1 MIRSAYISECGL
13 YRYTL
18 SRDWDQDL
26 PCVYW
31 IMLNPSTADAT
42 KDDPTIRRCI
52 NYSKAW
58 GFGGAAILNLFAY
71 RATQVKDLKQA
82 HKDGIDIIGPENNW
96 QLRTVATVVNPK
108 KSKDKHGNITIK
120 KKDDI
125 AIAAW
130 GNDGVLGDR
139 SQEVL
144 KLFEE
149 IRCLRINKKSKQP
162 SHPLYL
168 PKILTPMYWDK

>member
-1 MIRSAYISECGL
+1 MIRSAYISKCGL

-52 NYSKAW
+52 NYSKDW

-71 RATQVKDLKQA
+71 RATQVKDLEKA
-82 HKDGIDIIGPENNW
+82 YRDGVDIVGPENEN
-96 QLRTVATVVNPK
+96 QLKAVASIVNPK
-108 KSKDKHGNITIK
+108 ESKDKRGNIMIK
-120 KKDDI
+120 KKNDI

-130 GNDGVLGDR
+130 GNHGALGNR

-144 KLFEE
+144 GIFEE
-149 IRCLRINKKSKQP
+149 IRCLRLTKSKQP